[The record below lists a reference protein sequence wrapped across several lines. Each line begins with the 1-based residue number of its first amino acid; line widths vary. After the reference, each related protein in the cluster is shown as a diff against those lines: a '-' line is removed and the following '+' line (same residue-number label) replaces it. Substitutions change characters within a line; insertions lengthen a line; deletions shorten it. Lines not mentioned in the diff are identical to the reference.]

1 MSQPELERT
10 LRPIRP
16 VAPPELR
23 ERVRMLAA
31 QPLPAR
37 GLDRWRRP
45 LALAIP
51 LAAALAAALVAVLA
65 RDHGSRPESSPAAK
79 SSPLEASRAAAP
91 RVADQAAGAAAP
103 EQAVVALA
111 RSLDGTVVSRRLL
124 AHAVELRLRFPRGQA
139 RGALRRLVAL
149 PGTVR
154 VDLTPHNA
162 RDADTVVVRVSRP

>member
-10 LRPIRP
+10 LRAIRP

-37 GLDRWRRP
+37 RLDRWRRP

-51 LAAALAAALVAVLA
+51 LAAALAAVLVAVLA
-65 RDHGSRPESSPAAK
+65 RDHGSRPESSPGAK
-79 SSPLEASRAAAP
+79 SAPLRASRATVP
-91 RVADQAAGAAAP
+91 KVADQAGTAAP
-103 EQAVVALA
+103 ERAVVALA
-111 RSLDGTVVSRRLL
+111 RALDGTVVSRRVL
-124 AHAVELRLRFPRGQA
+124 AHAVELRLRFPPGHA
-139 RGALRRLVAL
+139 RGAVRRLVAL

-154 VDLTPHNA
+154 VDLTPHGA